1 MVVGHACVDVLPAIT
16 HPGPLTFEPGT
27 LTVVGPVSISAG
39 GCVPNTGLALHRL
52 GLSVRLIGRVGS
64 DPFGDILI
72 KLLSDV
78 EPGLAADLVV
88 VPGEHTSY
96 SIIVSPPGSDR
107 MFLHFPGANESFAA
121 EDVSDERLQDAR
133 ILHIGYLPLL
143 REMYDRGGSGLIR
156 LLDRAKTAGM
166 ATSMDM
172 SYPDLASYPSPV
184 DWREVLAG
192 TLPYVDFFLPSVDEL
207 HLMLEAEPAPR
218 PIDPETVRRLAEEVM
233 TLGAAV
239 IGIKLGEHGF
249 YLRSARDAVVV
260 RSTSSVPIRV
270 SEWSTRELWS
280 TAFEADTVATTGAGD
295 AAVAGFLLGLLRG
308 MTPEETITAAAAVG
322 ASSVEQQETLG
333 GVVGWEAIAARLSQ
347 GWPRTSANLG
357 RGWKELNRGMWAG
370 PGDRAPAS
378 RSAGPPRLLPRLR

>member
-1 MVVGHACVDVLPAIT
+1 LKRRDGGVDVLVAGHACVDVLPAIT
-16 HPGPLTFEPGT
+16 HSGPLNFEPGT

-39 GCVPNTGLALHRL
+39 GCVPNTGLALRRL
-52 GLSVRLIGRVGS
+52 GLRVSLIARVGS

-72 KLLSDV
+72 KLLSDI

-88 VPGEHTSY
+88 VPGDHTSY

-121 EDVSDERLQDAR
+121 EDVSDQRLQDAR
-133 ILHIGYLPLL
+133 MLHVGYLPLL
-143 REMYDRGGSGLIR
+143 RQMYGGGGSGLIR
-156 LLDRAKTAGM
+156 LLDRAKAAGL

-192 TLPYVDFFLPSVDEL
+192 TLPYVDFFLPSIDEL
-207 HLMLEAEPAPR
+207 HLMLAAEPAPR
-218 PIDPETVRRLAEEVM
+218 PVSPETVRRLADEVL

-239 IGIKLGEHGF
+239 VGIKLGEHGF
-249 YLRSARDAVVV
+249 YMRSAPEAVVA
-260 RSTSSVPIRV
+260 RSTSAVPIRV
-270 SEWSTRELWS
+270 SEWSLRELWS
-280 TAFEADTVATTGAGD
+280 TAFEAETVATTGAGD
-295 AAVAGFLLGLLRG
+295 AAVAGFLLGVLRG

-322 ASSVEQQETLG
+322 ASSVEQQDTLG

-347 GWPRTSANLG
+347 GWPRTKANFD
-357 RGWKELNRGMWAG
+357 RGWKELQRGMWAG
-370 PGDRAPAS
+370 PGDRA
-378 RSAGPPRLLPRLR
+378 RVTT